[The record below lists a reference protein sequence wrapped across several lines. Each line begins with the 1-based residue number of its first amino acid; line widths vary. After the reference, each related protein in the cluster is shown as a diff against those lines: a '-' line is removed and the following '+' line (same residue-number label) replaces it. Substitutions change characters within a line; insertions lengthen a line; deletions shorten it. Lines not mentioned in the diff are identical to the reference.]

1 MDILTCKT
9 PNIELGK
16 FEFGLTDLHNLLQW
30 LDGIFA
36 MFRLDQIF
44 LGVFIVVGWLYF
56 LFFKILA
63 QHMVSTTK
71 EFNFVDP
78 HIINFLVN

>member
-1 MDILTCKT
+1 
-9 PNIELGK
+9 
-16 FEFGLTDLHNLLQW
+16 
-30 LDGIFA
+30 

-56 LFFKILA
+56 LFLKFLA

-71 EFNFVDP
+71 ELKFVDP

>member
-1 MDILTCKT
+1 MEAPT
-9 PNIELGK
+9 IELGK
-16 FEFGLTDLHNLLQW
+16 FKFGFKDLHSLLQW

-44 LGVFIVVGWLYF
+44 LGIFIVVGWLYF
-56 LFFKILA
+56 LFKFFLA

-71 EFNFVDP
+71 KFDFVDP